1 MSMNTINIDS
11 YSLNDYEKNAIQLI
25 EKVISE
31 YDCKSQLR
39 VEQRS
44 KDYLSVSN
52 SLNEID
58 FLRLKV
64 SARTKWISI
73 SIWGC
78 DESVQNDSRF
88 SHIKNK
94 NQRHWKIPLESVND
108 IVKYHDIII
117 ASYKIAVS
125 QTSDIATKIVQTQ
138 KGSASTLEI
147 FVSVESSKNKKKR
160 NKGKSLLTF
169 PDNYCVI
176 DIETTGLDPNFDE
189 IIELAAIRVSN
200 NQIVETF
207 QSLVNPICEIDEYI
221 EQLTGITNSMVADA
235 PKIEEILPDFL
246 SFIGDSVLV
255 GHNINFDINFI
266 YDCALQFDEI
276 FSNDFIDTM
285 RLSKKLYPQF
295 AHHRLTDMVALLQIP
310 VTAKHRALA
319 DCESTYG
326 VLEALR
332 RKVITEYNSIED
344 FIAIT
349 FPKRHGDWG
358 VRARDVK
365 SVRTVFDE
373 TNPLFG
379 KLCVFT
385 GTLKFPRQQ
394 AMQYVVDFG
403 GKNGDNLTK
412 DTNFLIVGDYGKCV
426 SIKGNK
432 TGKMKKA
439 EAYRLKGCDIQILSE
454 NAFYDII
461 EDFGDEP
468 NDFD

>member
-1 MSMNTINIDS
+1 MNFINIDS
-11 YSLNDYEKNAIQLI
+11 YSLNEYEKNAIQLI
-25 EKVISE
+25 EKVVSL
-31 YDCKSQLR
+31 YDCNSQLHI
-39 VEQRS
+39 EQRS
-44 KDYLSVSN
+44 NNYLSVLN
-52 SLNEID
+52 SANGND
-58 FLRLKV
+58 FLRLKF
-64 SARTKWISI
+64 SDRTKWISL
-73 SIWGC
+73 SMWGC
-78 DESVQNDSRF
+78 DESIQNDVRF
-88 SHIKNK
+88 SHIENK

-108 IVKYHDIII
+108 IANYSDAIIE
-117 ASYKIAVS
+117 SYKIAVS
-125 QTSDIATKIVQTQ
+125 QTSDIGIEIDENQRI
-138 KGSASTLEI
+138 SASTLEI
-147 FVSVESSKNKKKR
+147 FVSIESPNKTKR

-189 IIELAAIRVSN
+189 IIELAAIRISN
-200 NQIVETF
+200 NQIVDTF
-207 QSLVNPICEIDEYI
+207 QSLVKPLAEIDEFI

-246 SFIGDSVLV
+246 SFVGNSVLV

-266 YDCALQFDEI
+266 YDYALQFDKI

-285 RLSKKLYPQF
+285 RLSKKIYPQL
-295 AHHRLTDMVALLQIP
+295 AHHRLIDMIALLQIP
-310 VTAKHRALA
+310 VATKHRALA

-332 RKVITEYNSIED
+332 LKVIAEYNSIEN
-344 FIAIT
+344 FVAT
-349 FPKRHGDWG
+349 TASKRHCVYG

-365 SVRTVFDE
+365 SIRTVFDE

-385 GTLKFPRQQ
+385 GTLKFPRSQ

-412 DTNFLIVGDYGKCV
+412 DTNFLIVGDYEKCV
-426 SIKGNK
+426 GVKGNK

-439 EAYRLKGCDIQILSE
+439 ESYRLKGCDIQVLSE
-454 NAFYDII
+454 DAFYDII
-461 EDFGDEP
+461 EEFGDEL
-468 NDFD
+468 NVSI